1 MLSRGVAE
9 AWRRPAWADVDLGAI
24 AGNARLLA
32 SLVAPAGLSAV
43 VKADAYGHGAAPV
56 AVAAL
61 AGGATSLAVALVEE
75 GVALRE
81 AGILA
86 PILILSEPGA
96 EAIEEA
102 VGRDLVPTVYTDE
115 GVKAIRRAANSVS
128 RRVDVE
134 VKVDTGMHR
143 VGADLGEARARSWS
157 RWSRRRSCTTPA
169 SGRTWPSPTTR
180 QTRSPGCRSSASR
193 PSAPTSP
200 RPGSRP
206 RIAFTRPISAGA
218 ISHPSAR
225 FDVVRCGIALY
236 GYAPSAAV
244 GAQLATVPGG
254 LSLRPALR
262 WRSQVSLVRELS
274 AGERTSYGRSY
285 ALPTRADIATVPV
298 GYADGVPRAL
308 FEAGGELL
316 VAGRRR
322 PLAGTVTMDQL
333 LVDCG
338 PDSGVRPG
346 DEVVLIGSQGAESV
360 TAQEWA
366 DRLGTISYE
375 ILCGI
380 GPRVTRR
387 HTDSGA
393 P

>member
-1 MLSRGVAE
+1 VAE
-9 AWRRPAWADVDLGAI
+9 AWRRPAWADVDLDAVTAN
-24 AGNARLLA
+24 AGLLA

-96 EAIEEA
+96 EAMEEA
-102 VGRDLVPTVYTDE
+102 VGRGLVPTVYTDE
-115 GVKAIRRAANSVS
+115 GVKAIRRAANAVS

-143 VGADLGEARARSWS
+143 VGADLGEARSIVEQVVEAPELHYAGLW
-157 RWSRRRSCTTPA
+157 THLAVADDPA
-169 SGRTWPSPTTR
+169 DPFTGLQVERFEGFRATLAAAGVPSPD
-180 QTRSPGCRSSASR
+180 
-193 PSAPTSP
+193 
-200 RPGSRP
+200 
-206 RIAFTRPISAGA
+206 RIHAANSAGA

-225 FDVVRCGIALY
+225 YDVVRCGIALY

-244 GAQLATVPGG
+244 GAQLAAVPGG
-254 LSLRPALR
+254 RSLRPALR
-262 WRSQVSLVRELS
+262 WRSQVSLVRELA

-285 ALPTRADIATVPV
+285 ALATRADIATVPV

-346 DEVVLIGSQGAESV
+346 DEVVLIGSQGPESV

-387 HTDSGA
+387 HTGSGA